1 MNLAYDL
8 HIHSGLSPCA
18 QDDMSPQNIVRMAK
32 LKGLDLIAIC
42 DHNSLKQQTMLS
54 HVAFEHGL
62 DLWYGVELESKEEV
76 HSLAY
81 FRNLED
87 VYQMQT
93 WIESVQVHQL
103 NDADYFGHQYLYT
116 DKDEIMDEEKFSLMM
131 SLGASLNE
139 CMEATHRCHGLWV
152 LAHIYDRKNSITQ
165 QLGFIPQDLAF
176 DGIEVNKKEDEIRF
190 RSEYPQYSEVYVF
203 LNSDAHT
210 LGDIHERLFTLSSQE
225 IESFWRKPC
234 KTLP

>member
-1 MNLAYDL
+1 MKLAYDL

-42 DHNSLKQQTMLS
+42 DHNSMKQQKVLLQ
-54 HVAFEHGL
+54 VADEHGL
-62 DLWYGVELESKEEV
+62 QLWFGVELESTEEV

-81 FRNLED
+81 FKQIED
-87 VYQMQT
+87 VQKMQT
-93 WIESVQVHQL
+93 WIESVQVHQA
-103 NDADYFGHQYLYT
+103 NNVDYFGHQYLYT
-116 DKDEIMDEEKFSLMM
+116 HQDEIQNEEKTSLIM
-131 SLGASLNE
+131 SLNASLKA
-139 CMEATHRCHGLWV
+139 CGEAVHTFNGRWV

-176 DGIEVNKKEDEIRF
+176 DGIEVNKIEDEIRF
-190 RSEYPQYSEVYVF
+190 RSEYPQYANVKVF
-203 LNSDAHT
+203 INSDAHT
-210 LGDIHERLFTLSSQE
+210 LGDIHEHLYTLSSSE
-225 IESFWRKPC
+225 IDSFWRKPC